1 MAEIHV
7 EPKKKATPVW
17 IWVILGVVILAAIIY
32 FAVRNKTGDNGNAVN
47 KPNQTSYIQFIDE
60 GPVLS

>member
-1 MAEIHV
+1 
-7 EPKKKATPVW
+7 
-17 IWVILGVVILAAIIY
+17 VILAAIIY

>member
-17 IWVILGVVILAAIIY
+17 IWIILGVVVLAAIIY
-32 FAVRNKTGDNGNAVN
+32 FAVRNKRTDNGNAVN
-47 KPNQTSYIQFIDE
+47 KPNQTSYIHIIDRV
-60 GPVLS
+60 PILS